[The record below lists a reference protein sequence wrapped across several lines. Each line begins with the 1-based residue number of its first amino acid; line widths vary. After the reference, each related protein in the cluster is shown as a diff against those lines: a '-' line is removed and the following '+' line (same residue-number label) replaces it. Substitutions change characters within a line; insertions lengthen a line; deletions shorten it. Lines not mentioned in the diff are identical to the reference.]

1 MGLIT
6 RDRSGFDLPA
16 SVPGPAFCR
25 FFFFSSRR
33 RHTRSLCD
41 WSSDVCSS
49 DLGVLALLAEGMQPP
64 GQFRRPAIQA
74 GVLAGARL
82 GRAFGVDELL
92 PQLLAALDQR
102 RPGLV
107 GVSGDRKS
115 VV

>member
-49 DLGVLALLAEGMQPP
+49 DLGVLATILS
-64 GQFRRPAIQA
+64 
-74 GVLAGARL
+74 VLAANYFLTEQLRIFHITNINDVTAAILFMVVGTIISGLSEAVH
-82 GRAFGVDELL
+82 RA
-92 PQLLAALDQR
+92 QR
-102 RPGLV
+102 RAL
-107 GVSGDRKS
+107 DRKS